1 MENKK
6 RDFFIATINREKKEK
21 EPETAETTNSNQVN
35 EDEYFVSPSGR
46 HLQKSV
52 IPAIKG
58 SSGPTKFEYL
68 KGKVTIDP
76 WEYSVQAKDN
86 QTNNQQP
93 NNLKKE
99 SSDYRNES
107 SYYGLDNHNINT
119 QEVVKEQ
126 ENFVNDSYGEEKS
139 QDNSYEYQDD
149 VVVEDY
155 EDDYS
160 NEPEVVKQEFTQP
173 KPQIIPTLEKKN
185 VSKKRRKGYK
195 TPPLE
200 FLPKSSG
207 RTNED
212 EAWIKEKTEVINQTF
227 KEFNFKAEVVDRI
240 IGPTVTQFL
249 IKLAPGV
256 NVTNI
261 NKFEKNIEL
270 NLCLDEGAGI
280 RILTRVPNTT
290 YAGIEV
296 PNPKRQ
302 VVLLGDLIRCP
313 EFNEQQK
320 MLLPIAV
327 GLDVSGKKIYADITE
342 MPHCLIAGTTQSGKS
357 VSLNTIILSLLYH
370 FSPDYLKFVLVDPK
384 QVELSTY
391 EGIPHLAMPVIT
403 EFDDFKGTLTWLVN
417 EMNRR
422 YTVMSQYN
430 KRKLVELNRTLKERN
445 EPIVPY
451 IVFIMD
457 EFGDWI
463 LDGGAEVSD
472 KIQKLG
478 QKARA
483 AGIHMILAA
492 QRPSNDVVKGNIK
505 ANCDT
510 RFAFKTSSFD
520 DSKVIIGGSGAEKL
534 VGRGDLLLK
543 YGGAE
548 PKRIQAAFIDDD
560 NGNISNVVEYLRNE
574 YGTEYFVDL
583 DDIRNISRSTSRM
596 EENEEYYDERLAEV
610 ARFIVNNQVGSSQ
623 SVSIHFR
630 MGFPRTNKIFCE
642 LERLGIVS
650 PAIKGKARDVLV
662 GPDTLERILEEE
674 KLI

>member
-1 MENKK
+1 MESKK
-6 RDFFIATINREKKEK
+6 RDFFIATINREKKDK
-21 EPETAETTNSNQVN
+21 KTDTTNVDKTAETDEN
-35 EDEYFVSPSGR
+35 EYFVSPSGR
-46 HLQKSV
+46 HIQKSV
-52 IPAIKG
+52 IPAING

-68 KGKVTIDP
+68 KGKVTINP
-76 WEYSVQAKDN
+76 WDYSVQAKDS
-86 QTNNQQP
+86 QTDKDRENDIKTESNN
-93 NNLKKE
+93 
-99 SSDYRNES
+99 YRSES
-107 SYYGLDNHNINT
+107 SYYGLDKENQNVVPNT
-119 QEVVKEQ
+119 IDNNEESL
-126 ENFVNDSYGEEKS
+126 NSTYGG
-139 QDNSYEYQDD
+139 Y
-149 VVVEDY
+149 
-155 EDDYS
+155 DDYKDEYIVDDS
-160 NEPEVVKQEFTQP
+160 EEDEVIEEVKP
-173 KPQIIPTLEKKN
+173 KTPVYSASTPQLEKRN
-185 VSKKRRKGYK
+185 VPKKRRKSYK

-200 FLPKSSG
+200 YLQLSSG

-212 EAWIKEKTEVINQTF
+212 EAWIREKTTIINQTF
-227 KEFNFKAEVVDRI
+227 NEFNFKAEVVDKI

-302 VVLLGDLIRCP
+302 KVLLGDLIRCN
-313 EFNEQQK
+313 EFNTQTND

-327 GLDVSGKKIYADITE
+327 GLDVSGKKVYVDITE
-342 MPHCLIAGTTQSGKS
+342 MPHSLIAGTTQSGKS
-357 VSLNTIILSLLYH
+357 VSLNTIILSLLYR

-403 EFDDFKGTLTWLVN
+403 EFEDFKGALTWLVN
-417 EMNRR
+417 EMERR
-422 YTVMSQYN
+422 YTVMSLYN
-430 KRKLVELNRTLKERN
+430 KRKIAELNKALKERN
-445 EPIVPY
+445 EPIMPY

-463 LDGGAEVSD
+463 LDGGAEVSV

-543 YGGAE
+543 YRGSE
-548 PKRIQAAFIDDD
+548 PRRIQAAFVDDD
-560 NGNISNVVEYLRNE
+560 NGEISNIVNYLRNE
-574 YGTEYFVDL
+574 YGTEYLIDL
-583 DDIRNISRSTSRM
+583 EDVRTISRSTSQA
-596 EENEEYYDERLAEV
+596 EDNDEYYDERLPDV
-610 ARFIVNNQVGSSQ
+610 ARFIVSNQVGSSQ
-623 SVSIHFR
+623 SVSIHFK
-630 MGFPRTNKIFCE
+630 MGFPRTNKIFME

-650 PAIKGKARDVLV
+650 PAVKGKPRDVLV
-662 GPDTLERILEEE
+662 GPETLERILEEE

>member
-1 MENKK
+1 MESKK
-6 RDFFIATINREKKEK
+6 RDFFIATINREKKDK
-21 EPETAETTNSNQVN
+21 KTDTTNVDKTAETDEN
-35 EDEYFVSPSGR
+35 EYFVSPSGR
-46 HLQKSV
+46 HIQKSV
-52 IPAIKG
+52 IPAING

-68 KGKVTIDP
+68 KGKVTINP
-76 WEYSVQAKDN
+76 WDYSVQAKDS
-86 QTNNQQP
+86 QTDKDRENDIKTESNN
-93 NNLKKE
+93 
-99 SSDYRNES
+99 YRSES
-107 SYYGLDNHNINT
+107 SYYGLDKENQNVVPNT
-119 QEVVKEQ
+119 IDNNEESL
-126 ENFVNDSYGEEKS
+126 NSTYGG
-139 QDNSYEYQDD
+139 Y
-149 VVVEDY
+149 
-155 EDDYS
+155 DDYKDEYIVDDS
-160 NEPEVVKQEFTQP
+160 EEDEVIEEVKP
-173 KPQIIPTLEKKN
+173 KTPVYSAPTPQLEKRN
-185 VSKKRRKGYK
+185 VPKKRRKSYK

-200 FLPKSSG
+200 YLQLSSG

-212 EAWIKEKTEVINQTF
+212 EAWIREKTTIINQTF
-227 KEFNFKAEVVDRI
+227 NEFNFKAEVVDKI

-302 VVLLGDLIRCP
+302 KVLLGDLIRCN
-313 EFNEQQK
+313 EFNTQTND

-327 GLDVSGKKIYADITE
+327 GLDVSGKKVYVDITE
-342 MPHCLIAGTTQSGKS
+342 MPHSLIAGTTQSGKS
-357 VSLNTIILSLLYH
+357 VSLNTIILSLLYR

-403 EFDDFKGTLTWLVN
+403 EFEDFKGALTWLVN
-417 EMNRR
+417 EMERR
-422 YTVMSQYN
+422 YTVMSLYN
-430 KRKLVELNRTLKERN
+430 KRKIAELNKALKERN
-445 EPIVPY
+445 EPIMPY

-463 LDGGAEVSD
+463 LDGGAEVSV

-543 YGGAE
+543 YRGSE
-548 PKRIQAAFIDDD
+548 PRRIQAAFVDDD
-560 NGNISNVVEYLRNE
+560 NGEISNIVNYLRNE
-574 YGTEYFVDL
+574 YGTEYLIDL
-583 DDIRNISRSTSRM
+583 EDVRTISRSTSQA
-596 EENEEYYDERLAEV
+596 EDNDEYYDERLPDV
-610 ARFIVNNQVGSSQ
+610 ARFIVSNQVGSSQ
-623 SVSIHFR
+623 SVSIHFK
-630 MGFPRTNKIFCE
+630 MGFPRTNKIFME

-650 PAIKGKARDVLV
+650 PAVKGKPRDVLV
-662 GPDTLERILEEE
+662 GPETLERILEEE

>member
-6 RDFFIATINREKKEK
+6 RDFFIATINREKKDNK
-21 EPETAETTNSNQVN
+21 TETTDVDKTTETDEN
-35 EDEYFVSPSGR
+35 EYFVSPSGR

-68 KGKVTIDP
+68 KGKVTINP
-76 WEYSVQAKDN
+76 WDYSVQAKDN
-86 QTNNQQP
+86 QTSENKE
-93 NNLKKE
+93 NNLKNE
-99 SSDYRNES
+99 SNNYRSES
-107 SYYGLDNHNINT
+107 SYYGLDKENQNISSTATNKNDDLVNNT
-119 QEVVKEQ
+119 YSETYDY
-126 ENFVNDSYGEEKS
+126 ENEYIVDDSE
-139 QDNSYEYQDD
+139 DD
-149 VVVEDY
+149 EVVEDIKPVTPV
-155 EDDYS
+155 YS
-160 NEPEVVKQEFTQP
+160 APT
-173 KPQIIPTLEKKN
+173 PQLEKRN
-185 VSKKRRKGYK
+185 VPKKRRKSYK

-200 FLPKSSG
+200 YLQLSSG

-212 EAWIKEKTEVINQTF
+212 EAWIKEKTAIINQTF
-227 KEFNFKAEVVDRI
+227 NEFNFKAEVVDKI

-302 VVLLGDLIRCP
+302 KVLLGDLIRCN
-313 EFNEQQK
+313 EFTNQTND

-327 GLDVSGKKIYADITE
+327 GLDVSGKKVYVDITE
-342 MPHCLIAGTTQSGKS
+342 MPHSLIAGTTQSGKS
-357 VSLNTIILSLLYH
+357 VSLNTIILSLLYR

-403 EFDDFKGTLTWLVN
+403 EFEDFKGALTWLVN
-417 EMNRR
+417 EMERR
-422 YTVMSQYN
+422 YTVMSLYN
-430 KRKLVELNRTLKERN
+430 KRKIAELNKALKERN
-445 EPIVPY
+445 EPIMPY

-463 LDGGAEVSD
+463 LDGGAEVSV

-543 YGGAE
+543 YRGSE
-548 PKRIQAAFIDDD
+548 PRRIQAAFVDDD
-560 NGNISNVVEYLRNE
+560 NGEISNIVNYLRNE
-574 YGTEYFVDL
+574 YGTEYLIDL
-583 DDIRNISRSTSRM
+583 EDVRTISRSTSQA
-596 EENEEYYDERLAEV
+596 EDNDEYYDERLPDV
-610 ARFIVNNQVGSSQ
+610 ARFIVSNQVGSSQ
-623 SVSIHFR
+623 SVSIHFK
-630 MGFPRTNKIFCE
+630 MGFPRTNKIFME

-650 PAIKGKARDVLV
+650 PAVKGKPRDVLV
-662 GPDTLERILEEE
+662 GPETLERILEEE